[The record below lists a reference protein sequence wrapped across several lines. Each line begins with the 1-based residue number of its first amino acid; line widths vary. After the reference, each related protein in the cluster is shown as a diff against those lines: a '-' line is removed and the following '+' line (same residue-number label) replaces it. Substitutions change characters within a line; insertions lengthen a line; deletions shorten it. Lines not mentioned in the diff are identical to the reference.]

1 MKDYFTSREQMEI
14 MLMIT
19 LQSTLKEVLEDWD
32 KRKCLTK
39 DERRNLKMSSTYMTK
54 FINSLFSRM
63 NKEEIET
70 LNKKMSK
77 NTVRLYDKYELDR
90 LNKKINDAYAVTKLT
105 EDEFCTIAEQIM
117 DINCK
122 NCNKNRHEC
131 MLYKVFDENNAPEM
145 TGETFDNCKYHY
157 E

>member
-19 LQSTLKEVLEDWD
+19 LQNTLKEVLEDWD

-39 DERRNLKMSSTYMTK
+39 DERRSLKMSSTYMTK

-77 NTVRLYDKYELDR
+77 NTVRLYDKYEQSLQKTNSVQ
-90 LNKKINDAYAVTKLT
+90 LQNK
-105 EDEFCTIAEQIM
+105 
-117 DINCK
+117 
-122 NCNKNRHEC
+122 
-131 MLYKVFDENNAPEM
+131 
-145 TGETFDNCKYHY
+145 
-157 E
+157 